1 MWFELALVSM
11 FAYGVLDFLFK
22 VAEARRVDFSN
33 LLLYYYWS
41 AALIAFSLFIVMPA
55 NIPNFSFIAL
65 FAAAQVSFYLLANVF
80 KLESLK
86 HVKSVLAYPIFSLH
100 GVVVAV
106 LAFFFLGESLSLM
119 HYVGIALS
127 VAAILLLIE
136 RGKHI
141 RFSRGALLA
150 IGAMLC
156 LAISATITAAVV
168 DKLVLLPFIGMS
180 YFFAIG
186 PSYVLEKRLHARRG
200 TTENIAPLGVA
211 MGVAN
216 VTAFYCLLLA
226 LQNGPASIVL
236 PVSSL
241 ALLVSV
247 ILSILVYKERLSKA
261 KAFAILLALVA
272 IVVMKL

>member
-22 VAEARRVDFSN
+22 VAEERRADFST

-41 AALIAFSLFIVMPA
+41 AALIAFALFALMPTA
-55 NIPNFSFIAL
+55 ITNFPFIAF
-65 FAAAQVSFYLLANVF
+65 FAAAQVSFYLSANVL

-86 HVKSVLAYPIFSLH
+86 HIKSVLAYPIFSLH
-100 GVVVAV
+100 GVVVAI
-106 LAFFFLGESLSLM
+106 LAFFFLGESLDLA

-136 RGKHI
+136 RGKHL
-141 RFSRGALLA
+141 RVSRGALLA
-150 IGAMLC
+150 LGAMLC
-156 LAISATITAAVV
+156 LAISAAITAAVV
-168 DKLVLLPFIGMS
+168 DQLVLLPFIAMS

-186 PSYVLEKRLHARRG
+186 PSYVLEKRLHNRSG
-200 TTENIAPLGVA
+200 TTEGIAPLGIA
-211 MGVAN
+211 MGLAN
-216 VTAFYCLLLA
+216 VTAFFSLLLA
-226 LQNGPASIVL
+226 LQNGPASIVF

-247 ILSILVYKERLSKA
+247 VLSILVYKERLNAA
-261 KAFAILLALVA
+261 KAFAILLALAA